1 MNKQLLESK
10 NNVLHTQLILLKKK
24 LEVAKTGLK
33 LLISDGSDT
42 YNVAAKTLQEIKKID
57 TPKTEI

>member
-1 MNKQLLESK
+1 MNKQLLESE

-42 YNVAAKTLQEIKKID
+42 YNVATKTLQEIEKID